1 MQGWEYE
8 HKNEN
13 LILDLLKTPFF
24 ERCIKL
30 CWFIALQDPMM
41 HLEEDL
47 STGAAFDK
55 NVFKEFVQSGNCV
68 NYVVWP
74 ALFLHKNGPLLY
86 KGVVQA
92 Y

>member
-1 MQGWEYE
+1 
-8 HKNEN
+8 
-13 LILDLLKTPFF
+13 
-24 ERCIKL
+24 
-30 CWFIALQDPMM
+30 M
-41 HLEEDL
+41 HLKEDI
-47 STGAAFDK
+47 TPGAAFDK

-92 Y
+92 YWQK